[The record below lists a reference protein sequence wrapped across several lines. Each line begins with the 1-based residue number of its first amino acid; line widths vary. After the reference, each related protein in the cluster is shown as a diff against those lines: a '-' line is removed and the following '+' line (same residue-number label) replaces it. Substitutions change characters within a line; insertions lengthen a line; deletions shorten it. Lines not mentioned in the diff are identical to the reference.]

1 MNGENGLRAFQPG
14 KIGNVVIKNRLVRS
28 ATFEQMATEKGEV
41 TDELV
46 EFYRRLG
53 SGGIGLI
60 ITSHT
65 AVHPQG
71 YSNPKQMR
79 IVDDS
84 YISGLRRL
92 SDTVHELGNNC
103 KIFLQITHAGRQ
115 QIRPELAHLAVAPSA
130 VFDELFQRTPR
141 ELTLEEID
149 HIIDCFAEGIERA
162 AKAGFDG
169 AQLHA
174 GHGWLLSSFLSLH
187 TNRREDAFGGSTLNR
202 TRIFSEI
209 YRRGRGKVGEE
220 FPILVKMNTDDYV
233 PEGMDLSEAKKV
245 AGILSEIGFAAVET
259 SGGMWE
265 ALIRDEKDLGW
276 KPLPIPEARV
286 RIKPGRN
293 EAYFWENAKE
303 FRKSVDIPLILVG
316 GIRSLEMIESILR
329 EGSIDFCSMSRPLIQ
344 EPDLPN
350 KWLSGKRK
358 GPAKCIS
365 CNACLPRPGR
375 GVECRVEEKAGI
387 ETVPLSEMYPY
398 FRDKAKI

>member
-1 MNGENGLRAFQPG
+1 VNGEKELRVFQPG
-14 KIGNVVIKNRLVRS
+14 KIGSVVIKNRLVRS

-92 SDTVHELGNNC
+92 SNAVHELGNDC
-103 KIFLQITHAGRQ
+103 KIFLQVTHAGRQ
-115 QIRPELAHLAVAPSA
+115 QIRPELAHLAVGPSA
-130 VFDELFQRTPR
+130 VFDVLFQRTPR
-141 ELTLEEID
+141 ELALEEID
-149 HIIDCFAEGIERA
+149 SIIDCFAEGIRRA
-162 AKAGFDG
+162 KEANFDG
-169 AQLHA
+169 VQLHA
-174 GHGWLLSSFLSLH
+174 GHGWLLSSFLSPH
-187 TNRREDAFGGSTLNR
+187 TNRREDAFGGSILNR

-209 YRRGRGKVGEE
+209 YRRARGKVGEE

-233 PEGMDLSEAKKV
+233 PGGMDLSEAKKV
-245 AGILSEIGFAAVET
+245 AGILSKIGFAAIET

-286 RIKPGRN
+286 GIKPGRQ
-293 EAYFWENAKE
+293 EAYFWANAREMK
-303 FRKSVDIPLILVG
+303 KAVDIPLILVG
-316 GIRSLEMIESILR
+316 GIRSLERIEEILR
-329 EGSIDFCSMSRPLIQ
+329 EGSIAFCSMSRPLVR
-344 EPDLPN
+344 EPDLP
-350 KWLSGKRK
+350 KRWLSGKRK
-358 GPAKCIS
+358 NPAKCIS

-375 GVECRVEEKAGI
+375 GVECRVKEKAGI

-398 FRDKAKI
+398 FNDKAKI